1 MNETME
7 REGRDAH
14 CREVRELME
23 GKTPFVTR
31 HGVTVVMV
39 AIAIGMGVLF
49 MMDGAPSQLAKG
61 MVDRIL
67 EQISA
72 STEMPVE
79 VENINHT
86 P

>member
-7 REGRDAH
+7 RKGREAH

-31 HGVTVVMV
+31 HGVTVVL
-39 AIAIGMGVLF
+39 ALIAIGMAVLF

-72 STEMPVE
+72 KTGMPVE